1 MFEVDEEVSHG
12 LGPAVPADA
21 LVHLEGVDKVL
32 GDLELLSVYQKG
44 NTKLLRIRYILGLQN
59 VL

>member
-21 LVHLEGVDKVL
+21 FVHLEGVDEEL
-32 GDLELLSVYQKG
+32 GDLELVRVYQKG
-44 NTKLLRIRYILGLQN
+44 NTKLLR
-59 VL
+59 V